1 MRRLLAAALAPA
13 LALSLVAAREAS
25 AQEQTPRAAYARGVR
40 WLVEH
45 QRPDGAW
52 GSFESSRTGE
62 IWLGTQASHAAF
74 GQATTA
80 LAAWA
85 LLGPAKQD
93 AGARDAVGR
102 ALDQLTRVEPARR
115 VTGDTF
121 YDTWAHTY
129 LVDLAARV
137 VVDDAWAERR
147 AAVRTLLDREVAL
160 LLERQSAD
168 GGWGYYDFGHSFA
181 TPSGHESTS
190 FLTGA
195 ALLAL
200 DAARQAGVSVDP
212 ARIDAAL
219 ATLRRLRNPD
229 GSYIYGTY
237 LQLYPLHPANKQKG
251 SLGRRL
257 PCDLA
262 LVAWAGATPSTPA
275 KGTAPTREELRQGVK
290 VLREHHL
297 FLQIGRSRPYPHEA
311 WYMTAGYYVLFGRYY
326 AARTLAHLG
335 AGEGDEDAAWLAKL
349 TAADQDADGTWMD
362 FPLYGYHQAYGTAF
376 ALLTL
381 EAVGAGP

>member
-1 MRRLLAAALAPA
+1 MRRLAALLIVLASSA
-13 LALSLVAAREAS
+13 LA
-25 AQEQTPRAAYARGVR
+25 QEHTPRAAHARGVR
-40 WLVEH
+40 WLLEH
-45 QRPDGAW
+45 QRPDGSW
-52 GSFESSRTGE
+52 GSFESRRTGE

-80 LAAWA
+80 LATWA
-85 LLGPAKQD
+85 LLGPARQD
-93 AGARDAVGR
+93 AGARDAAGR
-102 ALDQLTRVEPARR
+102 ALDHLARAEPARR

-121 YDTWAHTY
+121 YDTWAHCY

-137 VVDDAWAERR
+137 VVDDAWADRR
-147 AAVRTLLDREVAL
+147 AAVKGLLDREVAL

-200 DAARQAGVSVDP
+200 DAARQAGVTVEP
-212 ARIDAAL
+212 ARLDAAL

-237 LQLYPLHPANKQKG
+237 LQMHPTHPANKQKG

-262 LVAWAGATPSTPA
+262 LATWAGTTPGA
-275 KGTAPTREELRQGVK
+275 APSREELRQGVK

-297 FLQIGRSRPYPHEA
+297 FLQIGRGRPYPHEA

-326 AARTLAHLG
+326 AARTLQALG
-335 AGEGDEDAAWLAKL
+335 AGEQDDDAAWLAKL
-349 TAADQDADGTWMD
+349 TAADQDADGSWMD
-362 FPLYGYHQAYGTAF
+362 FPLYGYHQAYGTAY